1 MPTEAKLRTVDEL
14 RVKFSTAQSVIFAE
28 YSGLNAF
35 EIGELRRQLRDASSE
50 LCVVKNTLARRAAKG
65 TPLESAV
72 AYFRGSSSV
81 VLNYTD
87 STDPMKVMVKSAK
100 DLEKLNL
107 KGGLITGKVLSAEEV
122 KKVSELPSKEVLIA
136 QLLATMNA
144 PATNFVGVLSGVI
157 RKLLYALKAIEQKK
171 QS

>member
-14 RVKFSTAQSVIFAE
+14 REKFSTAKSVVFAE
-28 YSGLNAF
+28 YSGLNTF
-35 EIGELRRQLRDASSE
+35 EIGELRRQLRATSSE
-50 LCVVKNTLARRAAKG
+50 LCVVKNTLARRAAGG
-65 TPLESAV
+65 TPLEAAV

-81 VLNYTD
+81 ALNYTD
-87 STDPMKVMVKSAK
+87 STDPIKVMVKSGE

-107 KGGLITGKVLSAEEV
+107 KGGLIAGKILSAEEV
-122 KKVSELPSKEVLIA
+122 KKVSELPPKDVLIA

-144 PATNFVGVLSGVI
+144 PVTNFVGVLSGVI

-171 QS
+171 QP

>member
-14 RVKFSTAQSVIFAE
+14 REKFSTAKSVIFAE

-35 EIGELRRQLRDASSE
+35 EIGELRRQLREASSE
-50 LCVVKNTLARRAAKG
+50 LCVVKNTLARRAAEG
-65 TPLESAV
+65 TPLEAAV

-87 STDPMKVMVKSAK
+87 STDPIKVIVKSGK

-107 KGGLITGKVLSAEEV
+107 KGGLIAGKVLTAEEV
-122 KKVSELPSKEVLIA
+122 KKVSELPPKEVLIA

-144 PATNFVGVLSGVI
+144 PVTNFVCVLSGVI
-157 RKLLYALKAIEQKK
+157 GKLLYALKAIERNK
-171 QS
+171 QQ